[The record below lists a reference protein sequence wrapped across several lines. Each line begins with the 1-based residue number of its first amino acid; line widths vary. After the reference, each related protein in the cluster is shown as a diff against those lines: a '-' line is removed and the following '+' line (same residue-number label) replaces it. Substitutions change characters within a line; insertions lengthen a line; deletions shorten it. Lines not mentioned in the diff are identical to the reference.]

1 MTEITPMITPKQSGL
16 ISDLISEIKA
26 ATWLDWVDYIDDRTL
41 GIYLNWEPGDGID
54 ITRAQASELI
64 EALKQ
69 AKQEMGI

>member
-16 ISDLISEIKA
+16 ISELIDEIKA
-26 ATWLDWVDYIDDRTL
+26 ATWRDWVDYVDDHIFE
-41 GIYLNWEPGDGID
+41 IYLDWEPGDGID